1 MLDDDKLEK
10 VLELYFN
17 RFNNINTEVLK
28 LLGETIKQFDGVTP
42 SQAHKIAQKLKYG
55 TDLDELIN
63 EISKASGKSAK
74 EVRTL
79 LDKVAE
85 ENVDFA
91 EVYYKAKNKEFISY
105 KDNKQLR
112 RYVSTVSNQT
122 NELFKNIA
130 DSRNIGFTFIDKKGN
145 TIFKPL
151 RDVYNDLI
159 DEAVYNVSTGVTDYQ
174 SAMRS
179 TIRKLADSG
188 IKVHEEK
195 VGYKSGYNRRIDTAV
210 RQNILDGIR
219 TTNIGI
225 QNLVGEE
232 FGADGVEISAH
243 SPCAEDHLEYQGHQ
257 YSTNKYDEQGNLIEE
272 GEYEKIEKKLVR
284 QFGTLNCRHFVFRIV
299 LGVNQPSYTNKELK
313 EMEKE
318 SHQKVK
324 YKGKTY
330 TKYQATQ
337 EQRRI
342 ETEVRKQKDRQIIAR
357 ASEEIGE
364 VDKAQQKISQLT
376 TLYKDFS
383 ESVGLP
389 TYIEKMQVSGY
400 HRVKAKK

>member
-1 MLDDDKLEK
+1 MLDDEQLEK

-42 SQAHKIAQKLKYG
+42 SEAHKIAQKLKYG
-55 TDLDELIN
+55 TDLDDLIN

-74 EVRTL
+74 EVRIL

-91 EVYYKAKNKEFISY
+91 EVYYKAKNKEFINY

-130 DSRNIGFTFIDKKGN
+130 DSRNIGFTFVDKKGN

-151 RDVYNDLI
+151 KDVYNDLI

-225 QNLVGEE
+225 QSLVGEE

-243 SPCAEDHLEYQGHQ
+243 EPCAEDHLFINGQQ
-257 YSTNKYDEQGNLIEE
+257 FS
-272 GEYEKIEKKLVR
+272 KKKFERINDNLVR
-284 QFGTLNCRHFVFRIV
+284 PVGTLNCRHFVFSIV
-299 LGVNQPSYTNKELK
+299 LGVNRPNYTKQQLR
-313 EMEKE
+313 EMERE
-318 SHQKVK
+318 SHKIIEFE
-324 YKGKTY
+324 GKKY

-337 EQRRI
+337 KQRQI
-342 ETEVRKQKDRQIIAR
+342 ETEVRRQKDRQIIAR
-357 ASEEIGE
+357 ASGDMDM
-364 VDKAQQKISQLT
+364 VAKAQNKITILT
-376 TLYKDFS
+376 RKYKEFS
-383 ESVGLP
+383 EVADLP
-389 TYIEKMQVSGY
+389 TYLEKMQVSGY
-400 HRVKAKK
+400 RRVSTKK